1 RPPVIVVSPAVEAS
15 LDDPQRYVDPVFA
28 DVEVTRG
35 LGYATVT
42 NVEGRR
48 QRLRLDLYEPAG
60 DTAPARPVVLWL
72 HGGSFQ
78 RGDRTLMRWWAEQ
91 FARRGYVT
99 ASADYRLEP
108 EDDV

>member
-1 RPPVIVVSPAVEAS
+1 MSVVGPSRRTASALVALATFAAALVAVVPAGAQRPVDPVGPGPVEAS

-60 DTAPARPVVLWL
+60 DTGRRWRSFLL
-72 HGGSFQ
+72 EEGGK
-78 RGDRTLMRWWAEQ
+78 RA
-91 FARRGYVT
+91 
-99 ASADYRLEP
+99 
-108 EDDV
+108 